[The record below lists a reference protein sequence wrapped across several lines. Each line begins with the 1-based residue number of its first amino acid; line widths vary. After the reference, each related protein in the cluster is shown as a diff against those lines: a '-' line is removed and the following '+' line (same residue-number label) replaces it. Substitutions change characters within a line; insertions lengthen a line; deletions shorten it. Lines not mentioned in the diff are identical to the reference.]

1 MTRIQSLYRNLLTF
15 LRENAEWVIISL
27 VLGFVIW
34 VVAAIDDD
42 PVQQRVLS
50 QSVRIEFIEGEDVV
64 RSSTAPRFADVT
76 LLAPRSTFEEITT
89 EDIRLTADLSE
100 LTPGTHIVELH
111 AEIINDDLRGRVVD
125 IDPERLSVEV
135 VAVSERLIQVT
146 PIISPSSTR
155 ATATCDPNEVRVRG
169 PAPEISRI
177 GSAEA
182 RIDVSGQT
190 ATVTNDYTIVLFDVN
205 DRPITNLTTDPETV
219 TCTVQ
224 IEQRDDTV
232 TVEVV
237 PNVIGEVSPGY
248 VRSED
253 YVVEPEEIEIT
264 GEPRALEALNGEVQ
278 TEPIDVTGQT
288 ENFSRVV
295 SVDLPPGVQLVQST
309 QRITVTITITEQN
322 TTVNFENVPIQILNL
337 RAGLEAELA
346 PANVSVSLT
355 GPSSLLEGVRVE
367 DISIT
372 VDVSELAVGEHLD
385 RQLTPNFLRESLR
398 DAQPTVQI
406 QPSDTIDVTIS
417 EEVIPTPT
425 PLGIIG

>member
-1 MTRIQSLYRNLLTF
+1 MTRIQALYRNLLTF

-34 VVAAIDDD
+34 IVATLDDD

-64 RSSTAPRFADVT
+64 RSSTAPRSADIT

-111 AEIINDDLRGRVVD
+111 AEIITDDLRGRVVEV
-125 IDPERLSVEV
+125 DPEQLSVEV

-146 PIISPSSTR
+146 PIISPSSAR
-155 ATATCDPNEVRVRG
+155 ATAACDPGEVRVRG

-182 RIDVSGQT
+182 RIDVADQT
-190 ATVTNDYTIVLFDVN
+190 ATVTDAYSIVLFDVN
-205 DRPITNLTTDPETV
+205 NTPITNLTTDPETV
-219 TCTVQ
+219 TCTVE

-232 TVEVV
+232 MVAVV
-237 PNVIGEVSPGY
+237 PNVIGEVPPGY
-248 VRSED
+248 VRSDD
-253 YVVEPEEIEIT
+253 YVVEPEEIEVA
-264 GEPRALEALNGEVQ
+264 GEAGALEALNGEVE
-278 TEPIDVTGQT
+278 TEPIDVSGQT

-295 SVDLPPGVQLVQST
+295 GVDLPPGVELVQST
-309 QRITVTITITEQN
+309 QLITVTITITEPN

-337 RAGLEAELA
+337 RTGLDAELS
-346 PANVSVSLT
+346 PASVSVSLT
-355 GPSSLLEGVRVE
+355 GRSSLVEGLTKE

-372 VDVSELAVGEHLD
+372 VDLDGQGVGSHEDL
-385 RQLTPNFLRESLR
+385 QLTWSLLRESLR
-398 DAQPTVQI
+398 DAEITVQI
-406 QPSDTIDVTIS
+406 QPSDRVDVTIS
-417 EEVIPTPT
+417 EQIVPTPT